1 MAAFGISTL
10 RCPICAADLDVP
22 VSTIPYE
29 RRSGTTT
36 TMYLSFD
43 LAQVR
48 DHIAEHDL
56 GSAVA
61 TDLPLP
67 TAP

>member
-1 MAAFGISTL
+1 MAAIGIGTL
-10 RCPICAADLDVP
+10 RCPVCAIDLDVP
-22 VSTIPYE
+22 VTTLPYE
-29 RRSGTTT
+29 RRSGP

-67 TAP
+67 TAT

>member
-1 MAAFGISTL
+1 MAAVGTSTL
-10 RCPICAADLDVP
+10 RCPICAIDLDVP
-22 VSTIPYE
+22 VSAIPYE
-29 RRSGTTT
+29 RRSGP

-56 GSAVA
+56 GSAAA

-67 TAP
+67 STP

>member
-1 MAAFGISTL
+1 MTAVGISSL
-10 RCPICAADLDVP
+10 RCPICSADLEVP

-29 RRSGTTT
+29 RQSGP

-56 GSAVA
+56 GSAIA
-61 TDLPLP
+61 TELPFP
-67 TAP
+67 TPP